1 MLTMSSPTYVTQNE
15 YPLDDDTTLMSTTD
29 VHSYIT
35 HANDTF
41 VQVSGYQLDELT
53 GQPHNMVRHPDMPKA
68 AFADMWYTLQQGE
81 PWSGIVKNRRKN
93 GDHYWVRANA
103 VPMVRRGQVTG
114 YMSIRTRATAEEI
127 AAVEPLYRA
136 LNDGRCKKRIHK
148 GLVVGKGWLG
158 KLPAMPLRWRVRS
171 VMAVLFAGL
180 AATLAATSAG
190 WLPLAAAAV
199 VMLMGTLL
207 FEQQI
212 VRPIENVARQALK
225 VATGERNS
233 VQHLNRSDEL
243 GLTLRAVGQ
252 LGLMCRWLINDVSS
266 QVVSVRDGSDRLAQG
281 NEDLNDRTRQTV
293 ANVQQTVATMNQMAA
308 SVQSNSETAAEVDK
322 LSVAASS
329 AATKGGNAMQ
339 TVVKTMDDIADST
352 QRIGSITSLINDI
365 AFQTNILALNAAVE
379 AARAGE
385 QGKGFAVVAGEVRHL
400 ASRSASAANDIRK
413 LIDAS
418 ASKVQSGSEQV
429 HAAGRTMDDI
439 VVQVKNVTQLIA
451 QISHATSEQ
460 ATGLS
465 ELTRAVAELDSITQ
479 KNADLVEESARI
491 SAMVKHRAGR
501 LKDAVTVLH

>member
-1 MLTMSSPTYVTQNE
+1 MSSPTYVTQNE

-180 AATLAATSAG
+180 AATLAAISAG

-479 KNADLVEESARI
+479 KNADLVEESAHI

>member
-1 MLTMSSPTYVTQNE
+1 MSSPTYVTQNE

-103 VPMVRRGQVTG
+103 VPMVCRGQVTG

-479 KNADLVEESARI
+479 KNADLVEESAHI
-491 SAMVKHRAGR
+491 SSMVKHRAGR

>member
-1 MLTMSSPTYVTQNE
+1 MSSPTYVTQNE

-190 WLPLAAAAV
+190 WLPLTAAAV

-479 KNADLVEESARI
+479 KNADLVEESAHI

>member
-1 MLTMSSPTYVTQNE
+1 MSSPTYVTQNE

-114 YMSIRTRATAEEI
+114 YMSIRTKATAEEI

-136 LNDGRCKKRIHK
+136 LNDGSCKKRVHK

-158 KLPAMPLRWRVRS
+158 KLPAMPLRWRVRC
-171 VMAVLFAGL
+171 VMAALFTVL
-180 AATLAATSAG
+180 AATLVATSAG
-190 WLPLAAAAV
+190 WIPLAAAAL
-199 VMLMGTLL
+199 VMLLGTLL

-212 VRPIENVARQALK
+212 VRPVENVARQALK

-439 VVQVKNVTQLIA
+439 VEQVKNVTQLIA

-479 KNADLVEESARI
+479 KNADLVEESAHI

>member
-1 MLTMSSPTYVTQNE
+1 MSSPTYVTQNE

-29 VHSYIT
+29 IHSYIT

-41 VQVSGYQLDELT
+41 VQVSGYPLDELT

-103 VPMVRRGQVTG
+103 VPMVRHGKVTG
-114 YMSIRTRATAEEI
+114 YMSIRTKATAEEI
-127 AAVEPLYRA
+127 ATVEPLYRA
-136 LNDGRCKKRIHK
+136 LNDGSCKKRIHK

-171 VMAVLFAGL
+171 VMAVLFAVL
-180 AATLAATSAG
+180 AATLVATSAG
-190 WLPLAAAAV
+190 WMPLVAAAV
-199 VMLMGTLL
+199 VMLLGTLL

-212 VRPIENVARQALK
+212 VRPVENVARQALR

-243 GLTLRAVGQ
+243 GLTLRAIGQ

-266 QVVSVRDGSDRLAQG
+266 QVVSVRDGSDRLARG

-379 AARAGE
+379 A

-439 VVQVKNVTQLIA
+439 VEQVKNVTQLIA
-451 QISHATSEQ
+451 QISHSTSEQ

-479 KNADLVEESARI
+479 KNADLVEESAHI